1 MQTLGTWRV
10 CVCNNLYAVC
20 IYMCGRLHCVFV
32 CVSACTNQWVDKC
45 MHGNVPLC
53 VSVSEYTQTFICSP
67 RSCLECTPAEFDLL
81 LSTKAPTRLKIIKTV
96 TEINSLISPLMHP
109 WGFFSLKQNKLTS
122 CMEKLLWK
130 LYSVVKGIIK
140 RVIMN

>member
-1 MQTLGTWRV
+1 
-10 CVCNNLYAVC
+10 
-20 IYMCGRLHCVFV
+20 
-32 CVSACTNQWVDKC
+32 

-109 WGFFSLKQNKLTS
+109 WGFFGLKQNKLTS
-122 CMEKLLWK
+122 CMEKLL
-130 LYSVVKGIIK
+130 
-140 RVIMN
+140 

>member
-1 MQTLGTWRV
+1 MLSNADLKDRLDFHVNTWNMTCICV
-10 CVCNNLYAVC
+10 CVCVTIPMPCAYICVGGC
-20 IYMCGRLHCVFV
+20 IVYL
-32 CVSACTNQWVDKC
+32 CVSACTNQWVDTC

-122 CMEKLLWK
+122 CMEKLL
-130 LYSVVKGIIK
+130 
-140 RVIMN
+140 